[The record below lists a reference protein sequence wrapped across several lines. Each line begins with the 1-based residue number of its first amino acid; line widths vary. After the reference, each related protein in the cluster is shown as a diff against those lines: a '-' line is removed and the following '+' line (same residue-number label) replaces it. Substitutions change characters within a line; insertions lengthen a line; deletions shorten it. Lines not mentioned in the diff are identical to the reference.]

1 MDSSSGL
8 ECLVFLHTWP
18 EPLCNPLVY
27 LHSSVC
33 SSWASCSE
41 TRGLWKLRAR
51 TLSSRLISGLC
62 TRVYAIAQAG
72 RTDSRRSIGTLL
84 SLFLSFFFPFFLS
97 FLLSFFLLYF
107 QSLSF
112 LISNYPLSLFLFP
125 FLYFLSIVSLVSPIS
140 LFLQFTYFVS
150 FFSSRFLLLC
160 LALSVFFWATVFLT
174 LSPCCCTGVI
184 YF

>member
-62 TRVYAIAQAG
+62 TGVYVIAQAG
-72 RTDSRRSIGTLL
+72 RTNSRRSIGT
-84 SLFLSFFFPFFLS
+84 PP
-97 FLLSFFLLYF
+97 
-107 QSLSF
+107 SLSF
-112 LISNYPLSLFLFP
+112 CYAFSLSRSLSLTFLSLSLSLFP
-125 FLYFLSIVSLVSPIS
+125 FLYCLSVVSFVSPIS
-140 LFLQFTYFVS
+140 LFLQFTCFVS
-150 FFSSRFLLLC
+150 FFPSGFLLLY
-160 LALSVFFWATVFLT
+160 LALTVFFWPTVFL
-174 LSPCCCTGVI
+174 LLPPCCCTGAI
-184 YF
+184 YS

>member
-62 TRVYAIAQAG
+62 TGVYVIAQAG
-72 RTDSRRSIGTLL
+72 RTNSRRSIGT
-84 SLFLSFFFPFFLS
+84 PP
-97 FLLSFFLLYF
+97 
-107 QSLSF
+107 SLSF
-112 LISNYPLSLFLFP
+112 CYAFSLSRSLSLTFLSLSLSFCFLFCTAFQSSP
-125 FLYFLSIVSLVSPIS
+125 LCLRFLYFYSLLV
-140 LFLQFTYFVS
+140 LFPSFRLAFFYF
-150 FFSSRFLLLC
+150 
-160 LALSVFFWATVFLT
+160 
-174 LSPCCCTGVI
+174 I
-184 YF
+184 

>member
-62 TRVYAIAQAG
+62 TGVYVIAQAG
-72 RTDSRRSIGTLL
+72 RTDSWRSIGTPL
-84 SLFLSFFFPFFLS
+84 SLSFS
-97 FLLSFFLLYF
+97 LSFFLLCF

-112 LISNYPLSLFLFP
+112 LISNFPLSLSLSLSLSLLLFP
-125 FLYFLSIVSLVSPIS
+125 FLYCLSVVFLVSPIS
-140 LFLQFTYFVS
+140 LFLQFNYFV
-150 FFSSRFLLLC
+150 
-160 LALSVFFWATVFLT
+160 
-174 LSPCCCTGVI
+174 
-184 YF
+184 

>member
-84 SLFLSFFFPFFLS
+84 SLFFLSFFLS
-97 FLLSFFLLYF
+97 FLLSFFLSFFLSFCYAF
-107 QSLSF
+107 SLSRSLSLTF
-112 LISNYPLSLFLFP
+112 LSLSLSLSLSLFLFP
-125 FLYFLSIVSLVSPIS
+125 FFCTAFQSSPWCLRFLYFYSLLI
-140 LFLQFTYFVS
+140 LFHSSRLAF
-150 FFSSRFLLLC
+150 FFS
-160 LALSVFFWATVFLT
+160 V
-174 LSPCCCTGVI
+174 
-184 YF
+184 